1 MEGVAMKTMYC
12 LLAVSMMAGTLMGA
26 ESAGPTLAQ
35 GQARLL
41 RQPSYSKGK
50 IAFSY
55 LGDIWIV
62 SENGS
67 ELHRL
72 TDHSARDMMPRFSP
86 DGKLIA
92 FSSNR
97 DGNHNVYVVP
107 ASGGKPRQLTF
118 QSAEDVVVGWKP
130 DGRRILSAR
139 RATKE
144 FSRVSARF
152 SKSPWMAGWRS
163 L

>member
-1 MEGVAMKTMYC
+1 MEGVAMRRMCYLQA
-12 LLAVSMMAGTLMGA
+12 LLMWAGPLMAA
-26 ESAGPTLAQ
+26 EPAGPTLAQ

-50 IAFSY
+50 VAFSY
-55 LGDIWIV
+55 IGDIWIV
-62 SENGS
+62 NENGS

-72 TDHSARDMMPRFSP
+72 TDHSARDIMPRFSP

-107 ASGGKPRQLTF
+107 AAGG
-118 QSAEDVVVGWKP
+118 
-130 DGRRILSAR
+130 
-139 RATKE
+139 
-144 FSRVSARF
+144 
-152 SKSPWMAGWRS
+152 
-163 L
+163 